1 MSQYI
6 YSLIEELPT
15 GAATPPPPGLTYNW
29 PLPTAVQSVAYQ
41 GAQPQ
46 GRLPEYLVSVALPI
60 GLQRDWPNAPRA
72 VPQAVNTQPLGV
84 LPEYLG
90 VVATPLPPG
99 LLRDQPNPRGVPQP
113 PHTQQLGVAPEYL
126 VFLATPLP
134 PGLQR
139 DWQLTRGFA
148 QFAQNV
154 NTQPQGSATTFLPSL
169 TGLPPALLR
178 DWPNPRTNTPSV
190 NTQSLGVLPGFMAV
204 ATVSVTLNAT
214 DHADVGNF
222 NVTVPLPPAPVVPTV
237 NPYAGFQGGSGGI
250 QSKSLHIPMA
260 KAKELMRQW
269 YDTVG
274 FRWLDDRPMNELRPS
289 ERSYLMDEVRQSPQT
304 VFLLQNGYTMPQVY
318 ALINEAREDSIED
331 DDGEALAALLD

>member
-99 LLRDQPNPRGVPQP
+99 LLRD
-113 PHTQQLGVAPEYL
+113 
-126 VFLATPLP
+126 
-134 PGLQR
+134 
-139 DWQLTRGFA
+139 WQLTRGFA

-190 NTQSLGVLPGFMAV
+190 NTQILGVLPGFMAV

>member
-99 LLRDQPNPRGVPQP
+99 LL
-113 PHTQQLGVAPEYL
+113 
-126 VFLATPLP
+126 
-134 PGLQR
+134 R

-274 FRWLDDRPMNELRPS
+274 FRWLDDRPMNEIRPS